1 LTTALRGNT
10 RGNALHGHAR
20 NADRKP
26 AVKFQ
31 APSVISSAKS
41 SGGAAV
47 QVRPLT
53 SERTSQDEID
63 RRNDAKLLT
72 PLLVMALVIV
82 AGILF
87 YALTGHV
94 PAAI

>member
-1 LTTALRGNT
+1 M
-10 RGNALHGHAR
+10 
-20 NADRKP
+20 
-26 AVKFQ
+26 
-31 APSVISSAKS
+31 SS
-41 SGGAAV
+41 GAAV

-94 PAAI
+94 LAAI

>member
-1 LTTALRGNT
+1 
-10 RGNALHGHAR
+10 
-20 NADRKP
+20 
-26 AVKFQ
+26 
-31 APSVISSAKS
+31 VISSAKS

-47 QVRPLT
+47 QVRLLM
-53 SERTSQDEID
+53 SEQTSQREID

-87 YALTGHV
+87 YASSGHA